1 MGLIS
6 RTSMIV
12 KSKVSSFL
20 GSIEDP
26 RETLDYSYDQ
36 LLEMR
41 GAVKR
46 GIVEMVTAKH
56 VVQQQADKAKSSIE
70 RLEQQAR
77 QAVDAGRDDLAR
89 LALSRKA
96 DTETELGGLSTQLDG
111 MEKEQQKLTDAEA
124 RLGGK
129 INAFRVK
136 KELMKAEYSAAEA
149 QVRVGAAL
157 GGVSEEMNDITMSM
171 ERAQDKTDQMKAK
184 AVAIDELVDA
194 GVLDGGLDG
203 KDDIDRELAKITA
216 TGSVEVQLAA
226 LKGQSVTGSVASA
239 SGEKPREEVS
249 A

>member
-6 RTSMIV
+6 RTTMIV
-12 KSKVSSFL
+12 KSKVNKFL
-20 GSIEDP
+20 GSVEDP

-41 GAVKR
+41 RAVKR
-46 GIVEMVTAKH
+46 GIVDMVTAKH
-56 VVQQQADKAKSSIE
+56 RVQQQSDKAKSSIE
-70 RLEQQAR
+70 RLGQQAR
-77 QAVDAGRDDLAR
+77 QAVDADRDDLAR
-89 LALSRKA
+89 LALVRKV
-96 DTETELGGLSTQLDG
+96 DMERELDGLNTQLEG

-124 RLGGK
+124 RLGAK
-129 INAFRVK
+129 ISAFRVK
-136 KELMKAEYSAAEA
+136 KEIMKAEYSAAEA

-203 KDDIDRELAKITA
+203 GDDIDRELAKITS
-216 TGSVEVQLAA
+216 TGSIEAQLAA
-226 LKGQSVTGSVASA
+226 LKGHASTDSVASR
-239 SGEKPREEVS
+239 SDEKPSEQVS
-249 A
+249 V

>member
-12 KSKVSSFL
+12 KSKVSKFL

-41 GAVKR
+41 VAVKR

-56 VVQQQADKAKSSIE
+56 RVQQQADKAKSSIE
-70 RLEQQAR
+70 RLGEQAR

-96 DTETELGGLSTQLDG
+96 DMEIELDGLKTQLEG
-111 MEKEQQKLTDAEA
+111 MDKEQQKLTDAEA
-124 RLGGK
+124 RLGAK

-136 KELMKAEYSAAEA
+136 KEIMKAEYSAAEA

-157 GGVSEEMNDITMSM
+157 GGVSEEMNDIAMSM

-184 AVAIDELVDA
+184 AGAIDELVDA

-203 KDDIDRELAKITA
+203 NDDIDRELAKIMA
-216 TGSVEVQLAA
+216 TGSVEAQLAA
-226 LKGQSVTGSVASA
+226 LKGQSATGPVVSSFD
-239 SGEKPREEVS
+239 EKPREEVS